1 MALKDIPAGK
11 DLPNDF
17 NVIIEIG
24 ADSNPIKF
32 EVDKETDAVFVDR
45 FLGTSMAYPVN
56 YGFINNTL
64 AGDGDPV
71 DVLVI
76 APYTLPSGVVIRC
89 RALGMLEMEDE
100 SGEDAKILAVPV
112 PKLTPLYDA
121 FQTLADVPQHLK
133 DRIQHFFE
141 HYKDLEKGKWVKV
154 KGWSGI
160 DAAHKEIMD
169 GVERFAKK

>member
-1 MALKDIPAGK
+1 MSFKNVPAGK
-11 DLPNDF
+11 NLPEDF

-24 ADSNPIKF
+24 AEKEPVKF
-32 EVDKETDAVFVDR
+32 EVDKESDAIFVDR
-45 FLGTSMAYPVN
+45 FLGTSMLYPTN

-76 APYTLPSGVVIRC
+76 APFSLPSGVVIRC

-112 PKLTPLYDA
+112 SKLTTLYDSY
-121 FQTLADVPQHLK
+121 QTLDDVPQNLK
-133 DRIQHFFE
+133 NRLQHFFE

-154 KGWSGI
+154 KGWKGI
-160 DAAHKEIMD
+160 DAAHKEILE
-169 GVERFAKK
+169 GVERFKK

>member
-1 MALKDIPAGK
+1 MAFKDVPAGK
-11 DLPNDF
+11 DLPHDF

-24 ADSNPIKF
+24 AESSPIKF
-32 EVDKETDAVFVDR
+32 EVDKDADAVFVDR
-45 FLGTSMAYPVN
+45 FLGTSMVYPTN

-76 APYTLPSGVVIRC
+76 APFSLPPGVVIRC
-89 RALGMLEMEDE
+89 RALGLLEMEDE
-100 SGEDAKILAVPV
+100 SGQDAKILAVPV
-112 PKLTPLYDA
+112 SKLTTLYDSYK
-121 FQTLADVPQHLK
+121 TLDDVPQNLK
-133 DRIQHFFE
+133 DRLIHFFE

-160 DAAHKEIMD
+160 DAAHKEIVD
-169 GVERFAKK
+169 GAARYQKG

>member
-1 MALKDIPAGK
+1 MSFQNVPAGK
-11 DLPNDF
+11 DLPKDF

-24 ADSNPIKF
+24 AEKAPIKF
-32 EVDKETDAVFVDR
+32 EVDKESDALFVDR
-45 FLGTSMAYPVN
+45 FLSTSMVYPTN
-56 YGFINNTL
+56 YGYINHTL

-76 APYTLPSGVVIRC
+76 APYSLPAGVVIRC
-89 RALGMLEMEDE
+89 RALGLLAMEDE

-112 PKLTPLYDA
+112 SKLTTLYDRY
-121 FQTLADVPQHLK
+121 QSLDDVPQNLK
-133 DRIQHFFE
+133 ERLTHFFE

-154 KGWSGI
+154 KGWEGV

-169 GVERFAKK
+169 GIKRYQG